1 MKYSIILISS
11 LFIHCATANYIN
23 FSENPQ
29 EIPPKI
35 KEEISQK
42 KIALIGFYP
51 YREVVTPNAS
61 GQDQIDYKPDTENSL
76 KKIISIGKDIK
87 NFPPMGDDTVSPVA
101 IRDFLNQIKDIEG
114 VIYNPDIILLIPGA
128 EGNSKETL
136 KMSKRDVD
144 FYLYGYVGPR
154 DFISQ
159 ETWDLGKGKTW
170 LTIVTSIFSGITLGT
185 VPSVAY
191 RDLESSI
198 FIYDSKL
205 FRRSE
210 LRSQSQVWLVSAWW
224 VWFLQEKNNRMTTDY
239 FKPNR
244 NYEIYYKSQIYQ
256 ISELFRGVLEKDKD
270 NKK

>member
-1 MKYSIILISS
+1 MKYSIILISFF
-11 LFIHCATANYIN
+11 FIHCATANYIN
-23 FSENPQ
+23 FTENPQ

-61 GQDQIDYKPDTENSL
+61 GQDQIDYKLDTENSL

-87 NFPPMGDDTVSPVA
+87 NFPTMGDDTVSPVA
-101 IRDFLNQIKDIEG
+101 IQDFLSQIKDIEG
-114 VIYNPDIILLIPGA
+114 VIDNPDIILLIPGA
-128 EGNSKETL
+128 ERNFKEPL

-144 FYLYGYVGPR
+144 FYLYGYMGPR

-170 LTIVTSIFSGITLGT
+170 LTIVSSIFSGITLGT

-198 FIYDSKL
+198 FIYDSRL

-256 ISELFRGVLEKDKD
+256 ISELFRGVLEKDRD